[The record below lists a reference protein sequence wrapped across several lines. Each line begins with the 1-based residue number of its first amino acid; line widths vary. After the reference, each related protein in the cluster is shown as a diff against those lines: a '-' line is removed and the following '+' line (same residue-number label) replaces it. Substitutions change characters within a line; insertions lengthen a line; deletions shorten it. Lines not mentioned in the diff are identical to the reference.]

1 MCEFKQND
9 TKYMYENLLH
19 FCIADLCCIFSFCLF
34 QLSNSMRS
42 NMYSTNRKG
51 IVGYLWTIIAM
62 LTCVICWFLG
72 VPYQLKPE
80 VLLVCHVRKRV
91 LTAKIP
97 PDWLERNVPSKTIM
111 YLKESWKWGM
121 GREWKLSNKGQ
132 VLAKCTWGIICTYLQ
147 SSHMYLGA
155 AGLLKMLLET
165 LQCVR
170 FYMS

>member
-1 MCEFKQND
+1 MTLNTCMR
-9 TKYMYENLLH
+9 TY
-19 FCIADLCCIFSFCLF
+19 CIFALLICASYLASAFSSCLIAWEVTC
-34 QLSNSMRS
+34 
-42 NMYSTNRKG
+42 TNRKG

-111 YLKESWKWGM
+111 YLKESWKWEM

-132 VLAKCTWGIICTYLQ
+132 VLAKCTWGVICTYLQ
-147 SSHMYLGA
+147 SSHMYLGT
-155 AGLLKMLLET
+155 AGLLKMLLEA